1 MPGRVTTLNN
11 YNHSLY
17 ERLVKSETRAKSL
30 EVQLGRTRNELAKW
44 KFDGTEMGKRID
56 QLETELSLY
65 REIGNISSGNIHLN
79 LLLEHLMNIVLKAIE
94 AGDGTVYLVNDD
106 GATLTPK
113 VVKGT
118 APTALEG
125 ESVSVKEGVVGW
137 VARTGDAYVA
147 GDPEGRKK
155 WGKDYAFLSMESLR
169 NIVAV
174 PIKTNGK
181 IAGVIEVIHTG
192 RDRDHFSG
200 RDVDILSSLAN
211 HISIILDKGRM
222 ILELDN
228 RLRQFST
235 LYEVGSLL
243 VSSLDQ
249 KAVRKMTL
257 ETMTRLMNAEAGSL
271 LLLDEKSGEL
281 YFEVALGEKGE
292 KVKEIRLKRGE
303 GIAGWVAEHG
313 TPLVIDDV
321 TSDPRF
327 QGRVDKCTD
336 FITKSMACVP
346 IKIKDKVVGV
356 LQAINKVDGRFTED
370 EIDLFQ
376 LFSNEVAIAL
386 DNARLYGELRQTFF
400 TTAGALAEAIEKRDP
415 YTGGHTKRVLKYS
428 TAIAEQ
434 LNLQPRE
441 METLKLSAVLHD
453 IGKIG
458 VEDKILRKS
467 DKLDADEMSAMNRH
481 PKLGAEIVGHIKQL
495 KDVIPAMLYHHER
508 VDGKGYPDGLA
519 GDAIPLTARII
530 AVADTYDA
538 MTTTRPY
545 RKGLKPEVAIDEIK
559 GEVGKQFDGDVVA
572 AFTAAFES
580 GSLRAG
586 KSG

>member
-17 ERLVKSETRAKSL
+17 ERLVKSEARAKSL
-30 EVQLGRTRNELAKW
+30 EVQLRRTKNELAKS
-44 KFDGTEMGKRID
+44 KFDGTEMGKCID
-56 QLETELSLY
+56 LLETELSLY
-65 REIGNISSGNIHLN
+65 REIGNISAGNIHLE

-94 AGDGTVYLVNDD
+94 TTDGTVYLVNDD
-106 GATLTPK
+106 GATLTRK
-113 VVKGT
+113 VVKGA
-118 APTALEG
+118 APRALEG
-125 ESVSVKEGVVGW
+125 TTVSIEEGGVGW
-137 VARTGDAYVA
+137 VARSGMPFVA
-147 GDPEGRKK
+147 GDLEGREK
-155 WGKDYAFLSMESLR
+155 WGEVYELLSNESLK
-169 NIVAV
+169 NVVAV
-174 PIKTNGK
+174 PIRSNKK
-181 IAGVIEVIHTG
+181 VVGVIEVIRTG
-192 RDRDHFSG
+192 GDGTDSSR
-200 RDVDILSSLAN
+200 RDVEILSSLAN

-271 LLLDEKSGEL
+271 LLLDEESGEL

-313 TPLVIDDV
+313 TSLILDDV
-321 TSDPRF
+321 NSDPRF
-327 QGRVDKCTD
+327 QGRVDKSTD

-356 LQAINKVDGRFTED
+356 LQAINKVDGRFTE
-370 EIDLFQ
+370 EEMGLFQ

-386 DNARLYGELRQTFF
+386 DNARLYEELRQTFF

-434 LNLQPRE
+434 LDLQPRE

-467 DKLDADEMSAMNRH
+467 DKLDADEMAAMNRH
-481 PKLGAEIVGHIKQL
+481 PKLGAEIVDHIKQL

-508 VDGKGYPDGLA
+508 VDGKGYPDGLT

-545 RKGLKPEVAIDEIK
+545 RKGLKPEVAIDEITR
-559 GEVGKQFDGDVVA
+559 EVGKQFDGDVVS
-572 AFTAAFES
+572 AFVSAFES

-586 KSG
+586 RSR